1 MKRTCRKLDQNDF
14 RDRIGRIDAHH
25 RKIGLIQPG
34 PRRRNEHPIFWTV
47 VGFVWIFFVLMI
59 GKNLEWLQDSLTQGA
74 LSERQRDWVL
84 YAVVAIIMVSLVKI
98 GFHALRLVI
107 GRKGHRGAS
116 GSLVLGALAAGVLAY
131 APADLM
137 EQGLQ
142 KLGDGSG
149 EVLLAAADEAHAAIS
164 VSVSSV
170 TFVSQ
175 PAE

>member
-14 RDRIGRIDAHH
+14 RARIGRIDAHH

-34 PRRRNEHPIFWTV
+34 PGRRNEHPIFWTA
-47 VGFVWIFFVLMI
+47 VGFVWIFFVLI
-59 GKNLEWLQDSLTQGA
+59 VGKNLEWLQGSLAQGA
-74 LSERQRDWVL
+74 LSAQQREWVL

-98 GFHALRLVI
+98 GFHVLRLVL
-107 GRKGHRGAS
+107 GRKGNRGAS
-116 GSLVLGALAAGVLAY
+116 GSLVLGAIAAGVLAY
-131 APADLM
+131 APADLV

-142 KLGDGSG
+142 QLGDGSG
-149 EVLLAAADEAHAAIS
+149 DMLLAAADEAHAAIS